1 MEESFGRVAQW
12 LEQRSFKPLVGGSNP
27 STLIVWCIAQW
38 LERRFSKT
46 LGRRFNPFCT
56 SWEYLSLNRLKQFMK
71 RRQRDFY
78 YYLNSGFEKAHQGNY
93 SLSIPHG
100 SKGQL
105 ALLEILQK
113 EGFIQFWE
121 IDKEKEKEKGEN
133 SFPNFPALRVHF
145 KKTPPGRKF
154 QISPFSKTKIDLHL
168 SVKEIRAYTNFRRL
182 DLLILSTNR
191 GLMSHRD
198 CLQYSLGG
206 LLLCRLQLR

>member
-1 MEESFGRVAQW
+1 M
-12 LEQRSFKPLVGGSNP
+12 
-27 STLIVWCIAQW
+27 
-38 LERRFSKT
+38 KT
-46 LGRRFNPFCT
+46 
-56 SWEYLSLNRLKQFMK
+56 
-71 RRQRDFY
+71 RQRDFY

-105 ALLEILQK
+105 ALLEILQE
-113 EGFIQFWE
+113 EGFIRFWE
-121 IDKEKEKEKGEN
+121 VDRQGKEEK
-133 SFPNFPALRVHF
+133 SFLNFPPLRVHF

-154 QISPFSKTKIDLHL
+154 HISPLAPAKSNLHF

-191 GLMSHRD
+191 GLLSHRD

-206 LLLCRLQLR
+206 LVLCRLQLR